1 MTATTAAASA
11 VEEVP
16 VWRGR
21 WLLYALGTAAVLY
34 GFWGLFATAE
44 KTRPVFAALWFG
56 GGVAVHDGLLVPVVL
71 LLGAAVVRWVP
82 LVARPVVQ
90 GALFVSGTV
99 SLVAFP
105 LVGGFGGAAGNPSAN
120 PLPYGRNLAL
130 VLGVVW
136 AGAAVLVVL
145 RARRARREPAAD
157 RPA

>member
-1 MTATTAAASA
+1 MTASTAAAPA
-11 VEEVP
+11 AEQVP

-21 WLLYALGTAAVLY
+21 RVLYALGTAAVLY
-34 GFWGLFATAE
+34 GVWGLFATAE

-56 GGVAVHDGLLVPVVL
+56 GGVAAHDGLLVPVVVL
-71 LLGAAVVRWVP
+71 VGAAVVRWVP

-90 GALFVSGTV
+90 GALFVSGAV
-99 SLVAFP
+99 SLVALP

-130 VLGVVW
+130 VLAVVW
-136 AGAAVLVVL
+136 AGAAVLVLL
-145 RARRARREPAAD
+145 RVRRRRREEAAA